1 MEFVYITLGIAAV
14 IGILVVLLIL
24 AADTGNP
31 FWLVLLILYIS
42 ALIALAVI
50 ADIEEGK
57 KGPCVKHETVLMY
70 NAATKTN
77 MPAKICVERG
87 EWVTE
92 NE

>member
-31 FWLVLLILYIS
+31 FWIVLLILYIS
-42 ALIALAVI
+42 ALIALAVVT
-50 ADIEEGK
+50 DIEESK
-57 KGPCVKHETVLMY
+57 KGPCVEHETVLMC
-70 NAATKTN
+70 NVATKTN
-77 MPAKICVERG
+77 MPARVCVGRG